1 MNPVP
6 AAVNAPR
13 TPSVNLLPPEIG
25 ERRAR
30 QRARFVILLGMGV
43 FILLLIGAW
52 FFAYSN
58 KQAAEA
64 DLALEQDLT
73 TQKQQELASYNYLPA
88 LEAQL
93 ANSVNARAWVGA
105 TDIEWSTQLEAFF
118 SAVPKNLRL
127 TNVVVTAASPT
138 APVMSD
144 GTPLAVLDYGDL
156 SFAGTSAVP
165 VTVSDFQDALDA
177 LPGFSNSF
185 IQVISAEANDDSDTA
200 YWTYSGTVRITAN
213 ALSGRTS
220 TSQEIVPLDENGQP
234 AAIESE
240 G

>member
-43 FILLLIGAW
+43 FVLLLVGAW

-58 KQAAEA
+58 RQAAES

-73 TQKQQELASYNYLPA
+73 TQKQQELASYSYLPA
-88 LEAQL
+88 LEDQL

-105 TDIEWSTQLEAFF
+105 TDIEWGSQLKAFF
-118 SAVPKNLRL
+118 SALPKDVRL

-144 GTPLAVLDYGDL
+144 GTPLAVVDYGDL
-156 SFAGTSAVP
+156 SFAGTSAQP
-165 VTVSDFQDALDA
+165 VSVSAFQDAIEA
-177 LPGFSNSF
+177 LPGFANAL
-185 IQVISAEANDDSDTA
+185 IQVTTMESNDDTDTV
-200 YWTYSGTVRITAN
+200 YWTYSGTVRITSN
-213 ALSGRTS
+213 ALSGRTA
-220 TSQEIVPLDENGQP
+220 TTQEVVPLDENGQP
-234 AAIESE
+234 VTVESE

>member
-43 FILLLIGAW
+43 FVLLLVGAW

-58 KQAAEA
+58 RQAAES

-73 TQKQQELASYNYLPA
+73 TQKQQELATYSYLPA
-88 LEAQL
+88 LEAVV
-93 ANSVNARAWVGA
+93 ANSQNARAWVGA
-105 TDIEWSTQLEAFF
+105 TDVEWASQLKAFF
-118 SAVPKNLRL
+118 SAVPKDVRL
-127 TNVVVTAASPT
+127 TNLVVTAASPT
-138 APVMSD
+138 APTSSD
-144 GTPLAVLDYGDL
+144 GTPLAVLDYGNL
-156 SFAGTSAVP
+156 SFAGTSSTP
-165 VTVSDFQDALDA
+165 VNVSDFQDAIDA
-177 LPGFSNSF
+177 LPGFENAF
-185 IQVISAEANDDSDTA
+185 VQVITLEGNTDTDTA
-200 YWTYSGTVRITAN
+200 YWTYSGAVRITAN
-213 ALSGRTS
+213 ALSGRT
-220 TSQEIVPLDENGQP
+220 TTTQEIVPLDENGQP
-234 AAIESE
+234 VAIESE